1 MRRQSGSIRPVPH
14 NRHTFVPGF
23 LLDMAKGKKSGRG
36 KAGKSSGGA
45 KVLWKVLFLLLA
57 AAFIGVFTLITLVR
71 KDVFGKLP
79 STEEL
84 AAVRNEE
91 ASLIL
96 ASNGAVIGKVFAE
109 ERTNVRWK
117 DLPTHVV
124 DALVS
129 TEDQRF
135 FEHSGV
141 DAFSYVR
148 VFFRT
153 LLARDRS
160 GGGGSTISQQLIKN
174 LYGRDRHGLLTVPV
188 NKIKEALVAQRLE
201 QVYNKE
207 DIITLYLNSVPFG
220 ENVYGIESAAERF
233 FSKPASQL
241 KVEEGAVL
249 IGMLKANTGYNPRLH
264 PEASKGRRNQVLALM
279 AGNGKLTNAERDSL
293 QALPLGLRYAGAGKF
308 DDYGYF
314 NARVEQQARAALAKL
329 KKKDGSAY
337 DLEKD
342 GLRIHTTLDTALQ
355 QAALRAVAK
364 QLSIMQPKLD
374 RELKA
379 RGTRKEWEKA
389 KGKKADLAW
398 KRNERAVRDVF
409 TWDDAPPDS
418 ISYRDSLWHYHRM
431 LQGAFL
437 MVDPSTGKVRAYSG
451 GNDFR
456 TLPYDQVQGRR
467 PVASTIKP
475 LIYAAALRKG
485 FEPCTYLNNEVK
497 SYPEY
502 EGWTPQNFEKDTTGG
517 QVALWYAL
525 AHSMNVPTV
534 DLYFRTG
541 ADTIRDTFKALGL
554 PTGGVD
560 KPALALGAADLSL
573 QELVQA
579 YSAFANNGLTRGLQ
593 LIEKITDAQGRV
605 IYTGKMAPARRAFDE
620 EVATTITAML
630 RRAVDSGTG
639 TAMRSRFGVRTAL
652 AGKTGTSQDYADAWF
667 VAYTPGIVAATWV
680 GARDPSVHF
689 GSSLGTGSQLALP
702 IIGGTLAEVE
712 RSDALR
718 RKYFRSFDAAV
729 DPVAMDCDPR
739 RKGTLLERALDV
751 FFRPDGGPEGKD
763 KEISR
768 PEQEKQDGFFRK
780 LFPKRR

>member
-1 MRRQSGSIRPVPH
+1 MRD
-14 NRHTFVPGF
+14 TFVPGF

-329 KKKDGSAY
+329 KKKYGSSY

-409 TWDDAPPDS
+409 TWDDAPPDR

-718 RKYFRSFDAAV
+718 RKYFRTFDAAV

>member
-1 MRRQSGSIRPVPH
+1 
-14 NRHTFVPGF
+14 
-23 LLDMAKGKKSGRG
+23 MAKKKSKRT
-36 KAGKSSGGA
+36 SGGTA
-45 KVLWKVLFLLLA
+45 FLWKALFLLLA
-57 AAFIGVFTLITLVR
+57 VTFIGVFTLITLVR

-79 STEEL
+79 SKEEL
-84 AAVRNEE
+84 AELRNEQ
-91 ASLIL
+91 ATLIL
-96 ASNGAVIGKVFAE
+96 ASNGAVIGKIFAE

-117 DLPTHVV
+117 DLPAHVV

-174 LYGRDRHGLLTVPV
+174 LYGREKHGLLTVPV

-233 FSKPASQL
+233 FSKPAAKL

-279 AGNGKLTNAERDSL
+279 AGNGKLTDAVRDSL
-293 QALPLGLRYAGAGKF
+293 QALPLGIHYAGAGKF

-329 KKKDGSAY
+329 KKKDGSPY
-337 DLEKD
+337 DIEKD
-342 GLRIHTTLDTALQ
+342 GLRIYTTLDTALQ
-355 QAALRAVAK
+355 QAALRARKK
-364 QLSIMQPKLD
+364 QLSAMQAKLD

-379 RGTRKEWEKA
+379 RGTRKAWEKSE
-389 KGKKADLAW
+389 GRKAGAVW

-418 ISYRDSLWHYHRM
+418 ISYRDSLWHYYRM

-437 MVDPSTGKVRAYSG
+437 MTEPATGKVRAYSG

-467 PVASTIKP
+467 QVASTIKP

-485 FEPCTYLNNEVK
+485 LEPCSYLNNEVK

-502 EGWTPQNFEKDTTGG
+502 DGWTPQNFEKDTTGG
-517 QVALWYAL
+517 QVAMWYAL
-525 AHSMNVPTV
+525 VHSMNVPTV

-541 ADTIRDTFKALGL
+541 ADTIRDTFQALGL
-554 PTGGVD
+554 PTTGVD

-579 YSAFANNGLTRGLQ
+579 YSAFASGGLARGPQ
-593 LIEKITDAQGRV
+593 FIEKITDAAGRV
-605 IYTGKMAPARRAFDE
+605 IFQGKMAPARRAFNE
-620 EVATTITAML
+620 PVANAITAML
-630 RRAVDSGTG
+630 RRAVDNGTG
-639 TAMRSRFGVRTAL
+639 AAMRSRFGVRAAL

-689 GSSLGTGSQLALP
+689 GSGLGTGSQLALP

-712 RSDALR
+712 RDNALR
-718 RKYFRSFDAAV
+718 RKYFRLFDAAV
-729 DPVAMDCDPR
+729 DSVAMDCDPR
-739 RKGTLLERALDV
+739 RKATLLERALDV
-751 FFRPDGGPEGKD
+751 FFGPGNDASVREQRDQVNEAKKKRKEG
-763 KEISR
+763 
-768 PEQEKQDGFFRK
+768 GFFRK
-780 LFPKRR
+780 LFPKKP

>member
-1 MRRQSGSIRPVPH
+1 
-14 NRHTFVPGF
+14 
-23 LLDMAKGKKSGRG
+23 MAKKKSKKTPSGAAFIW
-36 KAGKSSGGA
+36 KA
-45 KVLWKVLFLLLA
+45 LFLLA
-57 AAFIGVFTLITLVR
+57 ALAFIGVFTLITLVR

-117 DLPTHVV
+117 DLPPHVV

-174 LYGRDRHGLLTVPV
+174 LYGREKHGLLTVPV

-220 ENVYGIESAAERF
+220 EDVYGIESAAERF
-233 FSKPASQL
+233 FSKPASKL

-279 AGNGKLTNAERDSL
+279 AGNGKLTTAARDSL
-293 QALPLGLRYAGAGKF
+293 QALPLGIRYAGAGKF
-308 DDYGYF
+308 DAYGYF

-329 KKKDGSAY
+329 KKKDGLPY
-337 DLEKD
+337 DIEKD

-355 QAALRAVAK
+355 QAALRATAK
-364 QLSIMQPKLD
+364 QLSAMQPKLD

-379 RGTRKEWEKA
+379 RGTRKAWEKA
-389 KGKKADLAW
+389 EGRKAGAAW

-409 TWDDAPPDS
+409 TWDDTPPDS

-431 LQGAFL
+431 LQAAFL
-437 MVDPSTGKVRAYSG
+437 MVDPATGKVRAYSG

-467 PVASTIKP
+467 QVASTIKP

-485 FEPCTYLNNEVK
+485 LDPCTYLNNEVK

-502 EGWTPQNFEKDTTGG
+502 DGWTPQNFEKDTIGG

-525 AHSMNVPTV
+525 VHSMNVPTV

-541 ADTIRDTFKALGL
+541 ADTIRDTFRSLGL

-560 KPALALGAADLSL
+560 KPALALGAADISL
-573 QELVQA
+573 QELVHA
-579 YSAFANNGLTRGLQ
+579 YAAFANEGLVRNLQ
-593 LIEKITDAQGRV
+593 LVEKITDAKGKV
-605 IYTGKMAPARRAFDE
+605 IYLGKMPPAKRALDS
-620 EVATTITAML
+620 EVAETITAML
-630 RRAVDSGTG
+630 QRAVNQGTG
-639 TAMRSRFGVRTAL
+639 TALRSRFGLRGDL

-667 VAYTPGIVAATWV
+667 IVYTPSLVAATWV

-689 GSSLGTGSQLALP
+689 NNANGTGSQLALP
-702 IIGGTLAEVE
+702 IIGGTLAEVQQ
-712 RSDALR
+712 SALMR
-718 RKYFRSFDAAV
+718 GKYLTSFPQPTDSV
-729 DPVAMDCDPR
+729 EMDCEPR
-739 RKGTLLERALDV
+739 RAGTFLERVLDV
-751 FFRPDGGPEGKD
+751 FFRPGDKGTEKRKEAPEAKSD
-763 KEISR
+763 QKE
-768 PEQEKQDGFFRK
+768 EGFFRK
-780 LFPKRR
+780 LFPKKR

>member
-1 MRRQSGSIRPVPH
+1 
-14 NRHTFVPGF
+14 
-23 LLDMAKGKKSGRG
+23 MAKKKS
-36 KAGKSSGGA
+36 KKTSGGA
-45 KVLWKVLFLLLA
+45 AFVWKALFLLVA
-57 AAFIGVFTLITLVR
+57 VAFVGIFTLITLVR

-84 AAVRNEE
+84 AALRNEE
-91 ASLIL
+91 ATLIL
-96 ASNGAVIGKVFAE
+96 SSDGGVIGKIFAQN
-109 ERTNVRWK
+109 RTNVLYK
-117 DLPTHVV
+117 DLPKHVV

-174 LYGRDRHGLLTVPV
+174 LYGREKHGLLTVPV

-220 ENVYGIESAAERF
+220 EDVYGIESAAERF
-233 FSKPASQL
+233 FSKPASKL

-279 AGNGKLTNAERDSL
+279 AGNGKLTTAARDSL
-293 QALPLGLRYAGAGKF
+293 QALPLGIRYAGAGKF
-308 DDYGYF
+308 DAYGYF

-329 KKKDGSAY
+329 KKKDGLPY
-337 DLEKD
+337 DIEKD

-355 QAALRAVAK
+355 QAALRATAK
-364 QLSIMQPKLD
+364 QLSAMQPKLD

-379 RGTRKEWEKA
+379 RGTRKAWEKA
-389 KGKKADLAW
+389 EGRKAGAAW

-409 TWDDAPPDS
+409 TWDDTPPDS

-431 LQGAFL
+431 LQAAFL
-437 MVDPSTGKVRAYSG
+437 MVDPATGKVRAYSG

-467 PVASTIKP
+467 QVASTIKP

-485 FEPCTYLNNEVK
+485 LDPCTYLNNEVK

-502 EGWTPQNFEKDTTGG
+502 DGWTPQNFEKDTIGG

-525 AHSMNVPTV
+525 VHSMNVPTV

-541 ADTIRDTFKALGL
+541 ADTIRDTFRSLGL

-560 KPALALGAADLSL
+560 KPALALGAADISL
-573 QELVQA
+573 QELVHA
-579 YSAFANNGLTRGLQ
+579 YAAFANEGLVRNLQ
-593 LIEKITDAQGRV
+593 LVEKITDAKGKV
-605 IYTGKMAPARRAFDE
+605 IYLGKMPPAKRALDS
-620 EVATTITAML
+620 EVAETITAML
-630 RRAVDSGTG
+630 QRAVNQGTG
-639 TAMRSRFGVRTAL
+639 TALRSRFGLRGDL

-667 VAYTPGIVAATWV
+667 IVYTPSLVAATWV

-689 GSSLGTGSQLALP
+689 NNANGTGSQLALP
-702 IIGGTLAEVE
+702 IIGGTLAEVQQ
-712 RSDALR
+712 SALMR
-718 RKYFRSFDAAV
+718 GKYLTSFPQPTDSV
-729 DPVAMDCDPR
+729 EMDCEPR
-739 RKGTLLERALDV
+739 RAGTFLERVLDV
-751 FFRPDGGPEGKD
+751 FFRPGDKGTEKRKEAPEAKSD
-763 KEISR
+763 QKE
-768 PEQEKQDGFFRK
+768 EGFFRK
-780 LFPKRR
+780 LFPKKR

>member
-1 MRRQSGSIRPVPH
+1 
-14 NRHTFVPGF
+14 
-23 LLDMAKGKKSGRG
+23 
-36 KAGKSSGGA
+36 
-45 KVLWKVLFLLLA
+45 
-57 AAFIGVFTLITLVR
+57 
-71 KDVFGKLP
+71 
-79 STEEL
+79 
-84 AAVRNEE
+84 
-91 ASLIL
+91 
-96 ASNGAVIGKVFAE
+96 
-109 ERTNVRWK
+109 
-117 DLPTHVV
+117 
-124 DALVS
+124 ALVS

-174 LYGRDRHGLLTVPV
+174 LYGREKHGLLTVPV

-220 ENVYGIESAAERF
+220 EDVYGIESAAERF
-233 FSKPASQL
+233 FSKPASKL

-279 AGNGKLTNAERDSL
+279 AGNGKLTTAARDSL
-293 QALPLGLRYAGAGKF
+293 QALPLGIRYAGAGKF
-308 DDYGYF
+308 DAYGYF

-329 KKKDGSAY
+329 KKKDGLPY
-337 DLEKD
+337 DIEKD

-355 QAALRAVAK
+355 QAALRATAK
-364 QLSIMQPKLD
+364 QLSAMQPKLD

-379 RGTRKEWEKA
+379 RGTRKAWEKA
-389 KGKKADLAW
+389 EGRKAGAAW

-409 TWDDAPPDS
+409 TWDDTPPDS

-431 LQGAFL
+431 LQAAFL
-437 MVDPSTGKVRAYSG
+437 MVDPATGKVRAYSG

-467 PVASTIKP
+467 QVASTIKP

-485 FEPCTYLNNEVK
+485 LDPCTYLNNEVK

-502 EGWTPQNFEKDTTGG
+502 DGWTPQNFEKDTIGG

-525 AHSMNVPTV
+525 VHSMNVPTV

-541 ADTIRDTFKALGL
+541 ADTIRDTFRSLGL

-560 KPALALGAADLSL
+560 KPALALGAADISL
-573 QELVQA
+573 QELVHA
-579 YSAFANNGLTRGLQ
+579 YAAFANEGLVRNLQ
-593 LIEKITDAQGRV
+593 LVEKITDAKGKV
-605 IYTGKMAPARRAFDE
+605 IYLGKMPPAKRALDS
-620 EVATTITAML
+620 EVAETITAML
-630 RRAVDSGTG
+630 QRAVNQGTG
-639 TAMRSRFGVRTAL
+639 TALRSRFGLRGDL

-667 VAYTPGIVAATWV
+667 IVYTPSLVAATWV

-689 GSSLGTGSQLALP
+689 NNANGTGSQLALP
-702 IIGGTLAEVE
+702 IIGGTLAEVQQ
-712 RSDALR
+712 SALMR
-718 RKYFRSFDAAV
+718 GKYLTSFPQPTDSV
-729 DPVAMDCDPR
+729 EMDCEPR
-739 RKGTLLERALDV
+739 RAGTFLERVLDV
-751 FFRPDGGPEGKD
+751 FFRPGDKGTEKRKEAPEAKSD
-763 KEISR
+763 QKE
-768 PEQEKQDGFFRK
+768 EGFFRK
-780 LFPKRR
+780 LFPKKR